1 MEITICFK
9 NGEKLVITCE
19 EFGIEKDI
27 AGNPETFHI
36 KGIEDNKPLYI
47 DYNEIIYISRKLS
60 ET

>member
-9 NGEKLVITCE
+9 NGKKLVITCE

-27 AGNPETFHI
+27 TGKLQAFQI